1 MVTQNASIFN
11 VHINTTIYVFEI
23 FFQKKKKMVLIS
35 YKHIDGEALEFDE
48 IEKDLPA
55 YSEKA
60 LSDSKWTF
68 ITQEVQFYILISSQ
82 FLFGFVPQPPP
93 PLFFFF
99 FVLLH
104 S

>member
-35 YKHIDGEALEFDE
+35 YKHIDGEPLEFDE

-55 YSEKA
+55 YSKKA

-68 ITQEVQFYILISSQ
+68 ITQEVQF
-82 FLFGFVPQPPP
+82 
-93 PLFFFF
+93 
-99 FVLLH
+99 
-104 S
+104 